1 MRKFINPKSWDKGS
15 PCEDVDKSR
24 ETKSSDDFFCEIEG
38 VLVLQVLLPKLEVKR
53 YSAFEI
59 VYCQII
65 NSILYARTKDSL
77 RSRQDSNLRGETPM
91 DFKSIAL
98 TTRPRLL

>member
-1 MRKFINPKSWDKGS
+1 MSFHDSHVKNVRPFQDSEETNRYFILVHRRIK
-15 PCEDVDKSR
+15 R
-24 ETKSSDDFFCEIEG
+24 EPFI
-38 VLVLQVLLPKLEVKR
+38 Q
-53 YSAFEI
+53 
-59 VYCQII
+59 
-65 NSILYARTKDSL
+65 